1 MRWAG
6 HVAHMGEGRH
16 VYWVLVGRPEGKRSQ
31 GSLRHRWEVNIKR
44 DLREIVVFV
53 SMVMNL
59 QVP

>member
-1 MRWAG
+1 
-6 HVAHMGEGRH
+6 MGEGRH